1 VATDDEHR
9 TTLTARA
16 LAVLLERCPW
26 LLPLQACWQA
36 ARQRLA
42 RLREQGERGASV
54 VEYAIIA
61 AIGLGLAIGLGAA
74 ITAVVHKYQGQ
85 IK

>member
-1 VATDDEHR
+1 MATDEQHR
-9 TTLTARA
+9 ATVTARA
-16 LAVLLERCPW
+16 LEALLDLCP
-26 LLPLQACWQA
+26 LLLACWQA
-36 ARQRLA
+36 GRQRLT
-42 RLREQGERGASV
+42 RLREQSDRGASV

-61 AIGLGLAIGLGAA
+61 AIGLGLAVGLGAA